1 MAKLHG
7 KDALIYN
14 GAQKMASMRDL
25 KVSVTNKFA
34 DATDHD
40 SLGWDDFSVAGN
52 KNWTATSDH
61 VKVLGDA
68 SQDALYDALVAGTQL
83 TVNIYPQGIASG
95 KPQYA
100 GPAVIEK
107 WDYNGPNND
116 IQSIQASIK
125 GVGALVR
132 SLQP

>member
-25 KVSVTNKFA
+25 AVSVTNKFA

-52 KNWTATSDH
+52 KNWTGTSGH
-61 VKVLGDA
+61 VKVLADA
-68 SQDALYDALVAGTQL
+68 SQDALFDALIAGTVL
-83 TVNIYPQGIASG
+83 TINIYPQGIASG
-95 KPQYA
+95 KPQYSST
-100 GPAVIEK
+100 AVIEK
-107 WDYNGPNND
+107 WDYNAPNND
-116 IQSIQASIK
+116 IQDISVSLK
-125 GVGALVR
+125 GVAALVR
-132 SLQP
+132 SVQP